1 MDSNRNNMQ
10 WSQLIE
16 KLSNNRTKSR
26 QSGKS
31 PLNKTQ
37 ISNPIQALTI
47 NQNYIK
53 REGTPNCSDSFNGST
68 LLKKREK
75 PIKIDN
81 SQLMSIL

>member
-1 MDSNRNNMQ
+1 MQ

-31 PLNKTQ
+31 PLGKTV
-37 ISNPIQALTI
+37 INNPIQALTI

-53 REGTPNCSDSFNGST
+53 REGTPNNNSDSYNGST

-81 SQLMSIL
+81 S